1 MMELDNDAPMLRPT
15 ILICVALPALLFPL
29 PAAAIRCGDL
39 LIREG
44 DTAFEVR
51 ATLRREN
58 CGAVLY
64 ARTVA
69 YEEREA
75 WKKSDPDDGDRGFHR
90 RTVRPVEH
98 WVIRVRNIG
107 GVFYCHDL
115 RFKGGVLVDI
125 DTGRNCDE

>member
-1 MMELDNDAPMLRPT
+1 MRRPT
-15 ILICVALPALLFPL
+15 LLLCFTLPALLWPL
-29 PAAAIRCGDL
+29 PAQAIRCGDL

-51 ATLRREN
+51 ATLRQED
-58 CGAVLY
+58 CGAVMY
-64 ARTVA
+64 AQTVEF
-69 YEEREA
+69 EERGVRETP
-75 WKKSDPDDGDRGFHR
+75 DPEDENREFYR

-107 GVFYCHDL
+107 GVFYCYDL

-125 DTGRNCDE
+125 DIGRNCDD